1 MINKKYFRLPFSK
14 LATQWYAPHSINYE
28 LPAVL
33 GENGDNGSSGISVMV
48 VTLVG
53 VGVGSGVRIV
63 MKVVTTVGVGPP
75 TLKTVPMVFVMMVS
89 SPSSVSESSVP

>member
-1 MINKKYFRLPFSK
+1 
-14 LATQWYAPHSINYE
+14 
-28 LPAVL
+28 
-33 GENGDNGSSGISVMV
+33 MV